1 MNGLKIIFSF
11 FLFGLVCQFSSAQT
25 FSLGG
30 KIGLAYS
37 NISTPA
43 GISLLSPY
51 LKSYGGW
58 DAGIVTNIAFRKG
71 FSLQPELSYVE
82 KGFKV
87 QEGWDIP
94 VLGVD
99 IPLGTKVIT
108 KLRYIEMP
116 VLAKYSFGN
125 DVIKGY
131 VMAGPTFAYA
141 ASAAAKTYANFLV
154 DIELKEIAIPLSTI
168 NGQRFEV
175 GGMVGVGTSVA
186 IGNASLFADVRYAQG
201 FTDVSKMP
209 VIDLNIKNHR
219 FGVNAGFLIPLN

>member
-1 MNGLKIIFSF
+1 MNSLKIFLSF
-11 FLFGLVCQFSSAQT
+11 FLLSFVCQFSSAQT

-71 FSLQPELSYVE
+71 FSIQPELSYVE

-87 QEGWDIP
+87 QEGWNIP

-125 DVIKGY
+125 EVIKGY

-141 ASAAAKTYANFLV
+141 ASAAAKTYANFIV

-175 GGMVGVGTSVA
+175 GGMIGIGTSLAV
-186 IGNASLFADVRYAQG
+186 GNSSLFFDARYAQG

-209 VIDLNIKNHR
+209 VIDLDIKNHR
-219 FGVNAGFLIPLN
+219 FGLNAGFLIPLN